1 MLAIAAR
8 GSGPGC
14 AAFDRLRALRSS
26 ELQGRDEEQ
35 GFSGPNKEQAKG
47 GSGKDSAHIPTSRRM
62 ERAKERGLAR
72 RSKGLPF
79 EQSGKRYGQWRIVMF
94 DWVTLARP

>member
-1 MLAIAAR
+1 MLAMLTGLRVAAR

-35 GFSGPNKEQAKG
+35 GFSGPNKEQDEEEAAPTRPRLSPAGIAEWRGRKKEAWRGGAKG
-47 GSGKDSAHIPTSRRM
+47 SSAASFLGS
-62 ERAKERGLAR
+62 
-72 RSKGLPF
+72 
-79 EQSGKRYGQWRIVMF
+79 QRYGMRS
-94 DWVTLARP
+94 